1 MPKGVRVQVPP
12 SPSENNIK
20 DTILKIAQKPHEDHQ
35 VEVVVECNN
44 EELDVFI
51 SKASQ
56 KISREAKIPGFR
68 PGKAPASVIKR
79 MYGEEYIQNRAIE
92 MMVDDVYPKALDE
105 AKIKPSGPGSLEKII
120 STDPPSFSF
129 LIPLEPEVDL
139 KDYHAIRKP
148 YSPPKLDEAE
158 VQKTLTEF
166 QRMLATAE
174 PVERPAANGDMVYLK
189 LSGTT
194 QNPAE
199 GEDPAI
205 FKESD
210 TQVWIGDTSMDD
222 PFPYKGFDQNL
233 IGLSADD
240 ANSIT
245 FTYPDAYIYAELSGK
260 TVRFDFKILSV
271 KFMKLPELNDDFA
284 KSLGDF
290 ANFQA
295 LEDSVRARIDDRNRD
310 QYDQKYFDELLG
322 MITEQAEIKYP
333 PHLLDDEVHHLQE
346 HFEEDLAAQKMD
358 LDTYLKLNNKTR
370 DTFVEEEL
378 KPAGK
383 KRLERSLVLEQVA
396 KDEKI
401 QLSQDEITQELN
413 ATLSNLQGSKDFE
426 KLSRKT
432 NSQQLVN
439 ALAVQAAS
447 RVMNRRVLTVLK
459 SIATGDYKQDDILD
473 SAIENKPKKKSSK
486 KMESESKSSIEE
498 TATSSKAKS
507 SKPVAKVSKSSKEKN
522 EK

>member
-1 MPKGVRVQVPP
+1 
-12 SPSENNIK
+12 
-20 DTILKIAQKPHEDHQ
+20 LKIAQKPHEDHQ
-35 VEVVVECNN
+35 VEVVVECSN
-44 EELDVFI
+44 EELEVFL

-56 KISREAKIPGFR
+56 KISRESKIPGFR

-92 MMVDDVYPKALDE
+92 MMVDDVYPKVLDE

-120 STDPPSFSF
+120 STNPPSFSF

-139 KDYHAIRKP
+139 KDYHAIRIPYKP
-148 YSPPKLDEAE
+148 PQLDEAE
-158 VQKTLTEF
+158 VQKTLSEF

-174 PVERPAANGDMVYLK
+174 PVERPAAIGDMVYLK
-189 LSGTT
+189 LSGAA
-194 QNPAE
+194 QNPAD
-199 GEDPAI
+199 GQDPAI

-210 TQVWIGDTSMDD
+210 TQVWIGDTSMED

-233 IGLSADD
+233 VGLSAEDESS
-240 ANSIT
+240 AT
-245 FTYPDAYIYAELSGK
+245 FTYPDEYIYPELSGK
-260 TVRFDFKILSV
+260 IVRFDFKILSV
-271 KFMKLPELNDDFA
+271 KYMKLPEFNDDFA

-290 ANFQA
+290 PNFLA
-295 LEDSVRARIDDRNRD
+295 LEDSVRARINDRNRD

-322 MITEQAEIKYP
+322 MITDQAIIKYP
-333 PHLLDDEVHHLQE
+333 PHMLDDEVNHLQE

-358 LDTYLKLNNKTR
+358 FDTYLKLNNKTR
-370 DTFVEEEL
+370 DSFVEEEL
-378 KPAGK
+378 KPAGR

-401 QLSQDEITQELN
+401 QLSQDEISQELN

-439 ALAVQAAS
+439 ALAVQAAG
-447 RVMNRRVLTVLK
+447 RVMNRRVLSVLK
-459 SIATGDYKQDDILD
+459 SIATGEYKQDETTVSTSDK
-473 SAIENKPKKKSSK
+473 KPKKKTGK
-486 KMESESKSSIEE
+486 KIESDSQSVAEVP
-498 TATSSKAKS
+498 ATSTKAKS
-507 SKPVAKVSKSSKEKN
+507 SKPVGKASKTSKEKN